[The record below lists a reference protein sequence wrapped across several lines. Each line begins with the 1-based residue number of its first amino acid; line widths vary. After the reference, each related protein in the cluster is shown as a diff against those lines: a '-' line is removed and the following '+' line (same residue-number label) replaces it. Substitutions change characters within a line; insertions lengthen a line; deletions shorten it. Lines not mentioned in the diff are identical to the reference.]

1 MWNLKC
7 DTNELICETDSQT
20 QITDLWLPW
29 ERVEGGGGTDWEF
42 GISRCK
48 PLYTEWMKNK
58 VRLHGTG
65 NRHPYPVINHNG
77 KEFSKECITES
88 LCYMPETDTTL

>member
-29 ERVEGGGGTDWEF
+29 ERVEGGGGDGLGVW
-42 GISRCK
+42 
-48 PLYTEWMKNK
+48 N
-58 VRLHGTG
+58 
-65 NRHPYPVINHNG
+65 
-77 KEFSKECITES
+77 
-88 LCYMPETDTTL
+88 